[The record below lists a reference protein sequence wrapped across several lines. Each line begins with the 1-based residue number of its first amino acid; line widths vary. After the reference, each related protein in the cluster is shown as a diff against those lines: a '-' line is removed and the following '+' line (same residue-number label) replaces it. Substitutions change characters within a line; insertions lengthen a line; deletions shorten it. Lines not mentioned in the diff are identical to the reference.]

1 MVNGKL
7 TQGLGVSSSPA
18 ERERTGNRLSRER
31 WGKAATDLKILLGSP
46 HLPVAFRN
54 GSLLLPLKEREKTQ
68 SPQAKRPPGGRP
80 FLVNK
85 CVTYALTRISSPI
98 AGAFSRST

>member
-46 HLPVAFRN
+46 HLPVAFCN
-54 GSLLLPLKEREKTQ
+54 GSLLLPLKEREKTAENI
-68 SPQAKRPPGGRP
+68 PLMGEK
-80 FLVNK
+80 FLTLVL
-85 CVTYALTRISSPI
+85 V
-98 AGAFSRST
+98 

>member
-46 HLPVAFRN
+46 HLPVACGI
-54 GSLLLPLKEREKTQ
+54 GSLLLPLEEREKTSRKYSSHGAKSLDF
-68 SPQAKRPPGGRP
+68 SPKIGYTGRHGDLP
-80 FLVNK
+80 
-85 CVTYALTRISSPI
+85 AD
-98 AGAFSRST
+98 